1 MQDILTYLMDW
12 KWVAAV
18 AIVCAAVH
26 AVWHF
31 VR

>member
-1 MQDILTYLMDW
+1 MQDVIGYLTDW

-26 AVWHF
+26 AVMHY
-31 VR
+31 VL